1 MTINRKNYDGDSRTV
16 RALVEQVSQIQTDI
30 NTLDSQVEGLDN
42 AKVSKTD
49 LEASV
54 TTESLTAGA
63 ANISTTTINQT
74 GIATPNGSITVLKSD
89 DADISQLNADD
100 AVTGNLR
107 TEGLQV
113 TGVETV
119 TNLEAQRI
127 NTSESI
133 KLTPEGAPSATT
145 LDWYR
150 NEANLIKGRV
160 NTSEINATDRVAT
173 NTVVADKVMAVEE
186 TVNELDVNQ
195 TLNVNDI
202 NITGRITGL
211 NDVDINARSITTPLI
226 KADLIN
232 AGNIVTSDVNHLTPS
247 PSLDNNDHYT
257 VVLPSFTGVMVLN
270 WTDNADNTIW
280 SATVIGNGKDYE
292 IHWGTVGN
300 TLTVTKLY
308 QYDGRLYIRE
318 RANGG
323 LYYSYHATKKLD
335 APNIWYNYTALDNVV
350 DELYQHVCT
359 GLSGQISFGE
369 FYAPSFVIGDSTF
382 ENLTVRQTL
391 TVEGDSNLKQTNATG
406 LDVSTTE
413 TVIDP
418 DTEEE
423 IEVKHEHFKADE
435 NGITVGFESI
445 NWNGNDVKVCDNFTT
460 DWIKD

>member
-16 RALVEQVSQIQTDI
+16 RALMEQVSQIQTDI

-42 AKVSKTD
+42 AKVNKSN

-54 TTESLTAGA
+54 TTERLTAGT
-63 ANISTTTINQT
+63 ANIATTTINRT

-89 DADISQLNADD
+89 DADIGQLNADD

-113 TGVETV
+113 TGSETV

-127 NTSESI
+127 NASESI

-150 NEANLIKGRV
+150 NEANLIKGRI

-186 TVNELDVNQ
+186 TVNKLDVNQ

-202 NITGRITGL
+202 NITGQITGL

-232 AGNIVTSDVNHLTPS
+232 AGDIITSDVNHLTPS

-257 VVLPSFTGVMVLN
+257 VVLPSFTGIMVLN

-280 SATVIGNGKDYE
+280 SATVIGNGTDYE
-292 IHWGTVGN
+292 IHWGTAGN

-323 LYYSYHATKKLD
+323 LYYSYHATKELD

-350 DELYQHVCT
+350 GETDQHICT
-359 GLSGQISFGE
+359 GLSGQISFGD
-369 FYAPSFVIGDSTF
+369 FYTPRFTF
-382 ENLTVRQTL
+382 EDLLVKGNLTVL
-391 TVEGDSNLKQTNATG
+391 GDSNLKQTNATG

-418 DTEEE
+418 ETEEE
-423 IEVKHEHFKADE
+423 TEVKHEHFKADE

-445 NWNGNDVKVCDNFTT
+445 KWNGTDVKVCDDFDT
-460 DWIKD
+460 DWVKD